1 MAPAMQRAARR
12 LRVFLAEDDTQ
23 MRRMIAEALR
33 RRGHAVLESPDG
45 PALLSDLG
53 RVFWGP
59 CADGEDSVIVSDARM
74 PGTGGLAILR
84 GIRQF
89 PWCPPFILITAF
101 GDEQTH
107 QEAARLGV
115 VRVLDKP
122 FDLDDLL
129 AVIEALDR
137 GAENLSRRSGAGP
150 DATRGR

>member
-1 MAPAMQRAARR
+1 MASAMHRRRGR
-12 LRVFLAEDDTQ
+12 LRVFLAEDDAQ

-33 RRGHAVLESPDG
+33 RHGHSVLEAADG
-45 PALLSDLG
+45 PALLSDLA

-59 CADGEDSVIVSDARM
+59 GTDAEDSVIVSDARM
-74 PGTGGLAILR
+74 PGRGGLAILR

-89 PWCPPFILITAF
+89 AWCPPFVLITAF
-101 GDEQTH
+101 GDEETH

-129 AVIEALDR
+129 ATVDGIARDR
-137 GAENLSRRSGAGP
+137 RAGGAGL

>member
-1 MAPAMQRAARR
+1 MAVASAMHRRPRR
-12 LRVFLAEDDTQ
+12 LRVFLAEDDAQ

-33 RRGHAVLESPDG
+33 RRGHSVLEAPDG
-45 PALLSDLG
+45 PALLSDLA

-59 CADGEDSVIVSDARM
+59 RTDAEDSVIVSDARM
-74 PGTGGLAILR
+74 PGRGGLAILR
-84 GIRQF
+84 GIWQF

-101 GDEQTH
+101 GDDEVH

-129 AVIEALDR
+129 ATVDGIAR
-137 GAENLSRRSGAGP
+137 GHGAGEAGL

>member
-1 MAPAMQRAARR
+1 
-12 LRVFLAEDDTQ
+12 LRVFLAEDDAQ

-33 RRGHAVLESPDG
+33 RHGHSVLEAPDG

-59 CADGEDSVIVSDARM
+59 GSDADDSVIISDARM
-74 PGTGGLAILR
+74 PGRGGLAILH

-101 GDEQTH
+101 GDEETH

-115 VRVLDKP
+115 LRVLDKP

-129 AVIEALDR
+129 ATVDGVARDHERSEARL
-137 GAENLSRRSGAGP
+137 

>member
-1 MAPAMQRAARR
+1 MHSRRRR
-12 LRVFLAEDDTQ
+12 LRVFLAEDDAQ
-23 MRRMIAEALR
+23 MRRMVAEALR
-33 RRGHAVLESPDG
+33 RHGHSVLEASDG

-59 CADGEDSVIVSDARM
+59 GTESDDSVIISDARM
-74 PGTGGLAILR
+74 PGRGGLAILR

-101 GDEQTH
+101 GDEETH

-115 VRVLDKP
+115 LRVLDKP

-129 AVIEALDR
+129 ATVDGVARDHERSEARL
-137 GAENLSRRSGAGP
+137 

>member
-1 MAPAMQRAARR
+1 MHRSRRR
-12 LRVFLAEDDTQ
+12 LRVFLAEDDAQ

-33 RRGHAVLESPDG
+33 RRGHSVIEAPDG
-45 PALLSDLG
+45 PTLLSDLA

-59 CADGEDSVIVSDARM
+59 RMDAEDSVIVSDARM
-74 PGTGGLAILR
+74 PGRGGLAILR

-101 GDEQTH
+101 GDEDIH

-129 AVIEALDR
+129 ATVDGVARGHDASEAGL
-137 GAENLSRRSGAGP
+137 